1 MARRTTLISELF
13 SFVRDHKAYWIAPI
27 IVLLLLVGVLILLGS
42 SKAAPF
48 IYTLF

>member
-1 MARRTTLISELF
+1 MARRKSLISELF
-13 SFVRDHKAYWIAPI
+13 AFVREHKAYWIAPI
-27 IVLLLLVGVLILLGS
+27 ILLLLLVGVLVLISS

>member
-1 MARRTTLISELF
+1 MARRRSLISELYA
-13 SFVRDHKAYWIAPI
+13 FVRENKAYWIAPI
-27 IVLLLLVGVLILLGS
+27 IILLLLVGVLILLSS

>member
-1 MARRTTLISELF
+1 MAKRQSIFSELF
-13 SFVRDHKAYWIAPI
+13 RFIRENKAYWIAPI
-27 IVLLLLVGVLILLGS
+27 VLLLLLVGVLILVGG

>member
-1 MARRTTLISELF
+1 MAKRPTLLNELWA
-13 SFVRDHKAYWIAPI
+13 FVREHKAYWIAPI
-27 IVLLLLVGVLILLGS
+27 ILVLLLVGVLIIIGS

>member
-1 MARRTTLISELF
+1 MAKRKSIFSELLQF
-13 SFVRDHKAYWIAPI
+13 IRDNKAYWLAPI
-27 IVLLLLVGVLILLGS
+27 IITLLLIGVLILVGG